1 LKSILE
7 YESPSFNKQWKD
19 MSEVILA
26 FDIQNEPMI
35 ASPGKLA
42 DNDPD
47 DWLCGR
53 AGNMK
58 TILGS
63 SVSLS

>member
-1 LKSILE
+1 
-7 YESPSFNKQWKD
+7 

-26 FDIQNEPMI
+26 FDLQNEPMI
-35 ASPGKLA
+35 ASPGKA
-42 DNDPD
+42 ASNDPD

-58 TILGS
+58 KILGASVCGLFNKLYYCS
-63 SVSLS
+63 SH